1 MDLFQALALI
11 TTVNGVKKDNRDPF
25 TLMPKNIKSI
35 TLMYRKKKVDIP
47 RTVENLF
54 NCPSFICSDI
64 EKFWRNVKK
73 DPKGYVIDSAKEF
86 RTKIVYQ

>member
-1 MDLFQALALI
+1 MDLFGAITVLAAL
-11 TTVNGVKKDNRDPF
+11 NGVERDNRDPF
-25 TLMPKNIKSI
+25 ELMPKNIKRI
-35 TLMYRKKKVDIP
+35 TLKHRNKTVDIP

-54 NCPSFICSDI
+54 NNPEFICSDI
-64 EKFWRNVKK
+64 EKFWKNVEK

>member
-1 MDLFQALALI
+1 MDLFGAITVLAAL
-11 TTVNGVKKDNRDPF
+11 NGVERDNRDPF
-25 TLMPKNIKSI
+25 ELMPKNIKSI
-35 TLMYRKKKVDIP
+35 TLKHRNKTVDIP

-54 NCPSFICSDI
+54 NNPEFICSDI

-73 DPKGYVIDSAKEF
+73 DPKGYVIDTAKEF

>member
-1 MDLFQALALI
+1 MDLFQALAAI
-11 TTVNGVKKDNRDPF
+11 AAVNGVEKDTRDPF
-25 TLMPKNIKSI
+25 ALMPKSIQSI
-35 TLMYRKKKVDIP
+35 TLTHRKKKVNIP

-54 NCPSFICSDI
+54 NYPSFICSDI